1 MPKLSIVIPA
11 YNAEQYIKPCLDSI
25 LQNSKESLF
34 ETEIIVINDGSTDNT
49 LKNLEGYNHY
59 KNIKIHTTKN
69 QGVSAARNLG
79 ISLAKGEWITFID
92 ADDTVNTNFSKVVN
106 LAENSKSSFIIFG
119 NYDIETT
126 DKKILTTQTLQS
138 LMYLSGPWSKVY
150 NRQFLIKYKILFE
163 KDILMGEDMLFNLE
177 VIQNSDAIESYKI
190 GFYNYR
196 QNNNSATRRF
206 NQKIIESDKKF
217 YKKLEKILIKQ
228 HDPQEEDMVQLI
240 QNEKSRA
247 VLSLLTRI
255 SYSKN
260 IDEAISFYK
269 NIDVDYYNPHPSMFS
284 GVKKIVVYL
293 FLKKRYNL
301 IYIFMNLRLSLGRIR
316 NTKERFI
323 EI

>member
-1 MPKLSIVIPA
+1 MPKLSIIIPA
-11 YNAEQYIKPCLDSI
+11 YNAEQYIESCLDSI
-25 LQNSKESLF
+25 LQNSKESLS

-49 LKNLEGYNHY
+49 LKILESYNQY

-92 ADDTVNTNFSKVVN
+92 ADDIVNSNFSKVVN
-106 LAENSKSSFIIFG
+106 LVENSKSSFIIFS
-119 NYDIETT
+119 NYVIKIT
-126 DKKILTTQTLQS
+126 DKKILTVQTLQS
-138 LMYLSGPWSKVY
+138 SMYLSGPWSKVY
-150 NRQFLIKYKILFE
+150 NRQFLIKHKILFE

-196 QNNNSATRRF
+196 QNNNSVTRRF
-206 NQKIIESDKKF
+206 NQKIVESDKKF
-217 YKKLEKILIKQ
+217 YEKLEKILIKQ
-228 HDPQEEDMVQLI
+228 HDSQEDMVQLI

-269 NIDVDYYNPHPSMFS
+269 KIDVDYYDPHLSMFS

>member
-1 MPKLSIVIPA
+1 MPNLSIIIPA
-11 YNAEQYIKPCLDSI
+11 YNAEQYIRSCLNSI
-25 LQNSKESLF
+25 LQNSKESLSK
-34 ETEIIVINDGSTDNT
+34 TEIIVINDGSTDNT
-49 LKNLEGYNHY
+49 LKILESYNQY

-79 ISLAKGEWITFID
+79 ISLAKGEWVTFID
-92 ADDTVNTNFSKVVN
+92 ADDVVNSNFSKVVS
-106 LAENSKSSFIIFG
+106 LVEDSKSSFIIFS
-119 NYDIETT
+119 NYDIKTT

-138 LMYLSGPWSKVY
+138 SMYLSGPWSKIY
-150 NRQFLIKYKILFE
+150 NRQFLVKHKILFE

-177 VIQNSDAIESYKI
+177 VIQNSYAIESYKM

-196 QNNNSATRRF
+196 QNNSSATRRF

-217 YKKLEKILIKQ
+217 YKKLEKILIKP
-228 HDPQEEDMVQLI
+228 HAPQEEMIQLI

-269 NIDVDYYNPHPSMFS
+269 KIDVDYYDPHLSMFS
-284 GVKKIVVYL
+284 GAKKIVVYL

-301 IYIFMNLRLSLGRIR
+301 IYIFMSLRLSLGRIR
-316 NTKERFI
+316 NKKERFI
-323 EI
+323 EV

>member
-1 MPKLSIVIPA
+1 MPKLSIIIPV

-25 LQNSKESLF
+25 LQNSKESLSK
-34 ETEIIVINDGSTDNT
+34 TEIIVINDGSTDKT
-49 LKNLEGYNHY
+49 LKILESYNQH
-59 KNIKIHTTKN
+59 KNIKIHTIKN

-79 ISLAKGEWITFID
+79 ISLAKGEWVTFID
-92 ADDTVNTNFSKVVN
+92 ADDTVNSNFSKVVS
-106 LAENSKSSFIIFG
+106 LVEDSKSSFIIFS
-119 NYDIETT
+119 NYVIKTT

-138 LMYLSGPWSKVY
+138 SMYLSGPWSKIY
-150 NRQFLIKYKILFE
+150 NRQFLIKHKILFE

-177 VIQNSDAIESYKI
+177 VIQNSDAIESYKM

-206 NQKIIESDKKF
+206 NQKIIESDKNF
-217 YKKLEKILIKQ
+217 YKKLEKILIKP
-228 HDPQEEDMVQLI
+228 HVPQEEMIQLI

-260 IDEAISFYK
+260 IDEAKSFYK
-269 NIDVDYYNPHPSMFS
+269 KIDVDYYDPHLSMFS

-301 IYIFMNLRLSLGRIR
+301 IYIFMSLRLSLGRIR
-316 NTKERFI
+316 NKKERFI
-323 EI
+323 EV

>member
-1 MPKLSIVIPA
+1 MPKFSIIIPA
-11 YNAEQYIKPCLDSI
+11 YNAERYIKQCLDSI
-25 LQNSKESLF
+25 LQNSKESLSK
-34 ETEIIVINDGSTDNT
+34 TEIIVINDGSTDNT
-49 LKNLEGYNHY
+49 LKILESYNQH

-69 QGVSAARNLG
+69 QGVSAARNFG
-79 ISLAKGEWITFID
+79 ISLAKGEWVTFID
-92 ADDTVNTNFSKVVN
+92 ADDTVNSNFSKVVS
-106 LAENSKSSFIIFG
+106 LVENSRSSFIIFS

-138 LMYLSGPWSKVY
+138 SMYLSGPWSKVY
-150 NRQFLIKYKILFE
+150 NRQFLVKHKILFE

-177 VIQNSDAIESYKI
+177 VIQNSYAIESYKM

-196 QNNNSATRRF
+196 QSNNSATRHF

-217 YKKLEKILIKQ
+217 YKKLEKILIKS
-228 HDPQEEDMVQLI
+228 HAPQEEMIQLI

-255 SYSKN
+255 SYSNN

-269 NIDVDYYNPHPSMFS
+269 KIDVDYYDPHLSMFS

-301 IYIFMNLRLSLGRIR
+301 IYIFMSLRLSLGRIR
-316 NTKERFI
+316 NKKERFI
-323 EI
+323 EV

>member
-1 MPKLSIVIPA
+1 MPKLSIIIPA
-11 YNAEQYIKPCLDSI
+11 YNADQYIRSCLDSI
-25 LQNSKESLF
+25 LQNSKESLAK
-34 ETEIIVINDGSTDNT
+34 TEIIVINDGSTDNT
-49 LKNLEGYNHY
+49 LKILESYNQY

-79 ISLAKGEWITFID
+79 ISLAKGEWVTFID
-92 ADDTVNTNFSKVVN
+92 ADDTVNSNFSKVVS
-106 LAENSKSSFIIFG
+106 LVENSRSSFIIYS
-119 NYDIETT
+119 NYDIEIT

-138 LMYLSGPWSKVY
+138 SMYLSGPWSKIY

-177 VIQNSDAIESYKI
+177 VIQNSDAIESYKM

-217 YKKLEKILIKQ
+217 YKKLEKILIKP
-228 HDPQEEDMVQLI
+228 HAPQEEMIQLI

-260 IDEAISFYK
+260 INEAISFYK
-269 NIDVDYYNPHPSMFS
+269 KIDVDYYDPHPSMFS
-284 GVKKIVVYL
+284 GMKKIIVYL

-301 IYIFMNLRLSLGRIR
+301 IYIFMSLRLSLGRIR

>member
-1 MPKLSIVIPA
+1 MPKLSIIIPA
-11 YNAEQYIKPCLDSI
+11 YNAERYIKPCLDSI
-25 LQNSKESLF
+25 LQNSKESLSK
-34 ETEIIVINDGSTDNT
+34 TEIIVINDGSTDNT
-49 LKNLEGYNHY
+49 LKILENYNQY

-79 ISLAKGEWITFID
+79 ISLAKGEWVTFID
-92 ADDTVNTNFSKVVN
+92 ADDTVNSNFSKVVS
-106 LAENSKSSFIIFG
+106 LVENSKSSFIIFS
-119 NYDIETT
+119 NYDIKTT

-138 LMYLSGPWSKVY
+138 SMYLSGPWSKVY
-150 NRQFLIKYKILFE
+150 NRQFLVKHKILFE

-177 VIQNSDAIESYKI
+177 VIQNSDAIESYKM

-196 QNNNSATRRF
+196 QNNSSATRRF

-217 YKKLEKILIKQ
+217 YKKLEKILIKP
-228 HDPQEEDMVQLI
+228 HAPQEEMIQLI

-269 NIDVDYYNPHPSMFS
+269 KIDVDYYDPHLSMFS
-284 GVKKIVVYL
+284 GAKKIVVYL

-301 IYIFMNLRLSLGRIR
+301 IYIFMSLRLSLGRIR
-316 NTKERFI
+316 NKKERFI
-323 EI
+323 EV

>member
-1 MPKLSIVIPA
+1 MPKLSVIIPA
-11 YNAEQYIKPCLDSI
+11 YNAERYIKQCLDSI
-25 LQNSKESLF
+25 LQNSKESLSK
-34 ETEIIVINDGSTDNT
+34 TEIIVINDGSTDNT
-49 LKNLEGYNHY
+49 LKILESYNHH

-79 ISLAKGEWITFID
+79 ISLAKGEWVTFID
-92 ADDTVNTNFSKVVN
+92 ADDTVNSNFSKVVS
-106 LAENSKSSFIIFG
+106 LVEDSKSSFIIFS
-119 NYDIETT
+119 NYDIKTT

-138 LMYLSGPWSKVY
+138 SMYLSGPWSKIY
-150 NRQFLIKYKILFE
+150 NRQFLIKHKILFE

-177 VIQNSDAIESYKI
+177 VIQNSDAIESYKM

-206 NQKIIESDKKF
+206 NQKIIESDKNF
-217 YKKLEKILIKQ
+217 YNKLEKILIKP
-228 HDPQEEDMVQLI
+228 HAPQEEMIQLI

-247 VLSLLTRI
+247 VLSLLTRT
-255 SYSKN
+255 SYSNN

-269 NIDVDYYNPHPSMFS
+269 KIDVDYYDPHLSMFS

-301 IYIFMNLRLSLGRIR
+301 IYIFMSLRLSLGRIR
-316 NTKERFI
+316 NKKERFI
-323 EI
+323 EV

>member
-1 MPKLSIVIPA
+1 MPKLSIIIPA
-11 YNAEQYIKPCLDSI
+11 YNAEQYIKQCLDSI
-25 LQNSKESLF
+25 LQNSKESLSK
-34 ETEIIVINDGSTDNT
+34 TEIIVINDGSTDNT
-49 LKNLEGYNHY
+49 LKILESYNQH

-79 ISLAKGEWITFID
+79 ISLAKGEWVTFID
-92 ADDTVNTNFSKVVN
+92 ADDTVNSNFSKVVS
-106 LAENSKSSFIIFG
+106 LVENSRSSFIILS

-138 LMYLSGPWSKVY
+138 SMYLSGPWSKVY
-150 NRQFLIKYKILFE
+150 NRQFLVKHKILFE

-177 VIQNSDAIESYKI
+177 VIQNSYAIESYKM

-196 QNNNSATRRF
+196 QNNSSATRRF

-217 YKKLEKILIKQ
+217 YKKLEKILIKP
-228 HDPQEEDMVQLI
+228 HAPQEEMIQLI

-255 SYSKN
+255 SYSNN

-269 NIDVDYYNPHPSMFS
+269 KIDVDYYDPHLSMFS

-301 IYIFMNLRLSLGRIR
+301 IYIFMSLRLSLGRIR
-316 NTKERFI
+316 NKKERFI
-323 EI
+323 EV

>member
-1 MPKLSIVIPA
+1 MPKLSIIIPA
-11 YNAEQYIKPCLDSI
+11 YNAEQYIKQCLDSI
-25 LQNSKESLF
+25 LQNSKESLSK
-34 ETEIIVINDGSTDNT
+34 TEIIVINDGSTDNT
-49 LKNLEGYNHY
+49 LKILESYNQH

-79 ISLAKGEWITFID
+79 ISLAKGEWVTFID
-92 ADDTVNTNFSKVVN
+92 ADDTVNSNFSKVVS
-106 LAENSKSSFIIFG
+106 LVENSRSSFIIFS

-138 LMYLSGPWSKVY
+138 SMYLSGPWSKVY
-150 NRQFLIKYKILFE
+150 NRQFLVKHKILFE

-177 VIQNSDAIESYKI
+177 VIQNSYAIESYKM

-196 QNNNSATRRF
+196 QNNSSATRRF

-217 YKKLEKILIKQ
+217 YKKLEKILIKP
-228 HDPQEEDMVQLI
+228 HAPQEEMIQLI

-255 SYSKN
+255 SYSNN

-269 NIDVDYYNPHPSMFS
+269 KIDVDYYDPHLSMFS
-284 GVKKIVVYL
+284 GMKKIVVYL

-301 IYIFMNLRLSLGRIR
+301 IYIFMSLRLSLGRIR
-316 NTKERFI
+316 NKKERFI
-323 EI
+323 EV

>member
-1 MPKLSIVIPA
+1 MPKLSIIIPA

-25 LQNSKESLF
+25 LQNSKESLSK
-34 ETEIIVINDGSTDNT
+34 TEIIVINDGSTDNT
-49 LKNLEGYNHY
+49 LKILEGYSHY

-106 LAENSKSSFIIFG
+106 LVENSKSSFIIFG

-138 LMYLSGPWSKVY
+138 SMYLSGPWSKVY

-196 QNNNSATRRF
+196 QNNNSVTRRF

-217 YKKLEKILIKQ
+217 YKKLEKILINQ
-228 HDPQEEDMVQLI
+228 HDPKEDMVQLI

-255 SYSKN
+255 SYSNN

-269 NIDVDYYNPHPSMFS
+269 KIDVDYYDPHLSMFS

-301 IYIFMNLRLSLGRIR
+301 IYIFMSLRLSLGRIR
-316 NTKERFI
+316 NKKERFI
-323 EI
+323 EV

>member
-1 MPKLSIVIPA
+1 MPKLSIIIPA
-11 YNAEQYIKPCLDSI
+11 YNAEQYIKQCLDSI
-25 LQNSKESLF
+25 LQNDKESLSK
-34 ETEIIVINDGSTDNT
+34 TEIIVINDGSTDNT
-49 LKNLEGYNHY
+49 LKILESYNQY

-92 ADDTVNTNFSKVVN
+92 ADDTVNSNFSKVVS
-106 LAENSKSSFIIFG
+106 LVKNSKTSFITFS
-119 NYDIETT
+119 NYDIETS
-126 DKKILTTQTLQS
+126 DKKILTVQTLQS
-138 LMYLSGPWSKVY
+138 SMYLSGPVSKAY

-163 KDILMGEDMLFNLE
+163 KDVLIGEDMLFNLE

-217 YKKLEKILIKQ
+217 YKKLEKILIKP
-228 HDPQEEDMVQLI
+228 HAPQEEMIQFV
-240 QNEKSRA
+240 QNEKSKA
-247 VLSLLTRI
+247 ILSLLTRI

-260 IDEAISFYK
+260 IDEAKSFYK
-269 NIDVDYYNPHPSMFS
+269 KIDVDYYNPHLNMFS

-293 FLKKRYNL
+293 FLKRRYNL
-301 IYIFMNLRLSLGRIR
+301 IYIFMNLRLLLGRIR

>member
-1 MPKLSIVIPA
+1 MPKLSIIIPA
-11 YNAEQYIKPCLDSI
+11 YNAEQYIRSCINSI
-25 LQNSKESLF
+25 LQNSKESLSK
-34 ETEIIVINDGSTDNT
+34 TEIIVINDGSTDNT
-49 LKNLEGYNHY
+49 LKILESYNQY

-79 ISLAKGEWITFID
+79 ISLAKGEWVTFID
-92 ADDTVNTNFSKVVN
+92 ADDTVNSNFSKVVS
-106 LAENSKSSFIIFG
+106 LVENSRSSFIIFS

-126 DKKILTTQTLQS
+126 GKKKLTTQTLQS
-138 LMYLSGPWSKVY
+138 SMYLSGPWSKVY
-150 NRQFLIKYKILFE
+150 NRQFLVKHKILFE

-177 VIQNSDAIESYKI
+177 VIQNSYAIESYKM

-196 QNNNSATRRF
+196 QNNNSATRHF

-217 YKKLEKILIKQ
+217 YKKLEKILIKS
-228 HDPQEEDMVQLI
+228 HAPQEEMIQLI

-255 SYSKN
+255 SYSNN

-269 NIDVDYYNPHPSMFS
+269 KIDVDYYDPHLSMFS

-301 IYIFMNLRLSLGRIR
+301 IYIFMSLRLSLGRIR
-316 NTKERFI
+316 NKKERFI
-323 EI
+323 EV

>member
-1 MPKLSIVIPA
+1 MPKLSIIIPA
-11 YNAEQYIKPCLDSI
+11 YNAEQYIKQCLDSI
-25 LQNSKESLF
+25 LQNSKESLSK
-34 ETEIIVINDGSTDNT
+34 TEIIVINDGSTDNT
-49 LKNLEGYNHY
+49 LKILESYNQH

-79 ISLAKGEWITFID
+79 ISLAKGEWVTFID
-92 ADDTVNTNFSKVVN
+92 ADDTVNSNFSKVVS
-106 LAENSKSSFIIFG
+106 LVENSRSSFIIFS

-138 LMYLSGPWSKVY
+138 SMYLSGPWSKVY
-150 NRQFLIKYKILFE
+150 NRQFLVKHKILFE

-177 VIQNSDAIESYKI
+177 VIQNSYAIESYKM

-196 QNNNSATRRF
+196 QNNSSATRRF

-217 YKKLEKILIKQ
+217 YKKLEKILIKP
-228 HDPQEEDMVQLI
+228 HAPQEEMIQLI

-255 SYSKN
+255 SYSIN

-269 NIDVDYYNPHPSMFS
+269 KIDVDYYDPHLSMFS

-301 IYIFMNLRLSLGRIR
+301 IYIFMSLRLSLGRIR
-316 NTKERFI
+316 NKKERFI
-323 EI
+323 EV

>member
-1 MPKLSIVIPA
+1 MPNLSIIIPA
-11 YNAEQYIKPCLDSI
+11 YNAEQYIRSCLNSI
-25 LQNSKESLF
+25 LQNSKESLSK
-34 ETEIIVINDGSTDNT
+34 TEIIVINDGSTDNT
-49 LKNLEGYNHY
+49 LKILESYNQY

-79 ISLAKGEWITFID
+79 ISLAKGEWVTFID
-92 ADDTVNTNFSKVVN
+92 ADDVVNSNFSKVVS
-106 LAENSKSSFIIFG
+106 LVEDSKSSFIIFS
-119 NYDIETT
+119 NYDIKTT

-138 LMYLSGPWSKVY
+138 SMYLSGPWSKIY
-150 NRQFLIKYKILFE
+150 NRQFLVKHKILFE

-177 VIQNSDAIESYKI
+177 VIQNSDAIESYKM

-196 QNNNSATRRF
+196 QNNSSATRRF

-217 YKKLEKILIKQ
+217 YKKLEKILIKP
-228 HDPQEEDMVQLI
+228 HAPQEEMIQLI

-255 SYSKN
+255 SYSNN

-269 NIDVDYYNPHPSMFS
+269 KIDVDYYDPHLSMFS

-301 IYIFMNLRLSLGRIR
+301 IYIFMSLRLSLGRIR
-316 NTKERFI
+316 NKKERFI
-323 EI
+323 EV

>member
-1 MPKLSIVIPA
+1 MPKLSIIIPV

-25 LQNSKESLF
+25 LQNSKESLSK
-34 ETEIIVINDGSTDNT
+34 TEIIVINDGSTDKT
-49 LKNLEGYNHY
+49 LKILESYNQH

-79 ISLAKGEWITFID
+79 ISLAKGEWVTFID
-92 ADDTVNTNFSKVVN
+92 ADDTVNSNFSKVVS
-106 LAENSKSSFIIFG
+106 LVEDSKSSFIIFS
-119 NYDIETT
+119 NYDIKTT

-138 LMYLSGPWSKVY
+138 SMYLSGPWSKIY
-150 NRQFLIKYKILFE
+150 NRQFLIKHKILFE

-177 VIQNSDAIESYKI
+177 VIQNSDAIESYKM

-206 NQKIIESDKKF
+206 NQKIIESDKNF
-217 YKKLEKILIKQ
+217 YNKLEKILIKP
-228 HDPQEEDMVQLI
+228 HAPQEEMIQLI

-255 SYSKN
+255 SYSNN

-269 NIDVDYYNPHPSMFS
+269 KIDVDYYDPHLSMFS

-301 IYIFMNLRLSLGRIR
+301 IYIFMSLRLSLGRIR
-316 NTKERFI
+316 NKKERFI
-323 EI
+323 EV

>member
-1 MPKLSIVIPA
+1 MPKLSIIIPV

-25 LQNSKESLF
+25 LQNSKESLSK
-34 ETEIIVINDGSTDNT
+34 TEIIVINDGSTDKT
-49 LKNLEGYNHY
+49 LKILESYNQH
-59 KNIKIHTTKN
+59 KNIKIHTIKN

-79 ISLAKGEWITFID
+79 ISLAKGEWVTFID
-92 ADDTVNTNFSKVVN
+92 ADDTVNSNFSKVVS
-106 LAENSKSSFIIFG
+106 LVEDSKSSFIIFS
-119 NYDIETT
+119 NYDIKTT

-138 LMYLSGPWSKVY
+138 SMYLSGPWSKIY
-150 NRQFLIKYKILFE
+150 NRQFLIKHKILFE

-177 VIQNSDAIESYKI
+177 VIQNSDAIESYKM

-206 NQKIIESDKKF
+206 NQKIIESDKNF
-217 YKKLEKILIKQ
+217 YKKLEKILIKP
-228 HDPQEEDMVQLI
+228 HVPQEEMIQLI

-260 IDEAISFYK
+260 IDEAKSFYK
-269 NIDVDYYNPHPSMFS
+269 KIDVDYYDPHPSMFS
-284 GVKKIVVYL
+284 GAKKIVVYL

-301 IYIFMNLRLSLGRIR
+301 IYIFMSLRLSLGRIR
-316 NTKERFI
+316 NKKERFI
-323 EI
+323 EV

>member
-1 MPKLSIVIPA
+1 MPKLSLIIPA

-25 LQNSKESLF
+25 LQNSKESLSK
-34 ETEIIVINDGSTDNT
+34 TEIIVINDGSTDNT
-49 LKNLEGYNHY
+49 LKILESYNQY

-106 LAENSKSSFIIFG
+106 LVENSKSSFIIFG
-119 NYDIETT
+119 NYDIETI

-138 LMYLSGPWSKVY
+138 SMYLSGPWSKVY

-196 QNNNSATRRF
+196 QNNNSVTRRF

-217 YKKLEKILIKQ
+217 YKKLEKILINQ
-228 HDPQEEDMVQLI
+228 HDPKEDMVQLI

-269 NIDVDYYNPHPSMFS
+269 KIDIDYYNPHPSMFS

>member
-1 MPKLSIVIPA
+1 MPKFSIIIPA
-11 YNAEQYIKPCLDSI
+11 YNAERYIKQCLDSI
-25 LQNSKESLF
+25 LQNSKESLSK
-34 ETEIIVINDGSTDNT
+34 TEIIVINDGSTDNT
-49 LKNLEGYNHY
+49 LKILESYNQH

-69 QGVSAARNLG
+69 QGVSAARNFG
-79 ISLAKGEWITFID
+79 ISLAKGEWVTFID
-92 ADDTVNTNFSKVVN
+92 ADDTVNSNFSKVVS
-106 LAENSKSSFIIFG
+106 LVENSRSSFIIFS

-138 LMYLSGPWSKVY
+138 SMYLSGPWSKVY
-150 NRQFLIKYKILFE
+150 NRQFLVKHKILFE

-177 VIQNSDAIESYKI
+177 VIQNSYAIESYKM

-196 QNNNSATRRF
+196 QNNNSATRHF

-217 YKKLEKILIKQ
+217 YKKLEKILIKS
-228 HDPQEEDMVQLI
+228 HAPQEEMIQLI

-255 SYSKN
+255 SYSNN

-269 NIDVDYYNPHPSMFS
+269 KIDVDYYDPHLSMFS

-301 IYIFMNLRLSLGRIR
+301 IYIFMSLRLSLGRIR
-316 NTKERFI
+316 NKKERFI
-323 EI
+323 EV

>member
-1 MPKLSIVIPA
+1 MPKLSIIIPA
-11 YNAEQYIKPCLDSI
+11 YNAERYIKQCLDSI

-34 ETEIIVINDGSTDNT
+34 KTEIIVINDGSTDNT
-49 LKNLEGYNHY
+49 LKILENYNQY

-92 ADDTVNTNFSKVVN
+92 ADDTVNSNFSKVVN
-106 LAENSKSSFIIFG
+106 LVENSKSSFIIFS
-119 NYDIETT
+119 NYDIKTT
-126 DKKILTTQTLQS
+126 DKKILTTHTLQS

-150 NRQFLIKYKILFE
+150 NRQFLIKHEILFE

-196 QNNNSATRRF
+196 QNNNSVTRRF

-217 YKKLEKILIKQ
+217 YEKLEKILIKQ
-228 HDPQEEDMVQLI
+228 HDSQEDMVQLI

-269 NIDVDYYNPHPSMFS
+269 KIDVEYYSTHPSMFS
-284 GVKKIVVYL
+284 GVKKIVVHL

-301 IYIFMNLRLSLGRIR
+301 IYIFMSLRLSLGRIR

>member
-1 MPKLSIVIPA
+1 MPKLSVIIPA
-11 YNAEQYIKPCLDSI
+11 HNAERYIKQCLDSI
-25 LQNSKESLF
+25 LQNSKESLSK
-34 ETEIIVINDGSTDNT
+34 TEIIVINDGSTDNT
-49 LKNLEGYNHY
+49 LKILESYNQY

-92 ADDTVNTNFSKVVN
+92 ADDTVNSNFSNVVS
-106 LAENSKSSFIIFG
+106 LVENSRSSFIIFG

-206 NQKIIESDKKF
+206 NQKIIESDKNF
-217 YKKLEKILIKQ
+217 YKKLEKILIMQ
-228 HDPQEEDMVQLI
+228 HTPQEEIIQLI
-240 QNEKSRA
+240 QNEKSKA

-255 SYSKN
+255 SYSRN
-260 IDEAISFYK
+260 IDEAIFFYEK
-269 NIDVDYYNPHPSMFS
+269 IDADYYDPHPSMFS
-284 GVKKIVVYL
+284 GMKKIIVYL

-301 IYIFMNLRLSLGRIR
+301 IYIFMSLRLSLGRIR
-316 NTKERFI
+316 NKKERFI
-323 EI
+323 EV

>member
-1 MPKLSIVIPA
+1 
-11 YNAEQYIKPCLDSI
+11 
-25 LQNSKESLF
+25 
-34 ETEIIVINDGSTDNT
+34 
-49 LKNLEGYNHY
+49 
-59 KNIKIHTTKN
+59 
-69 QGVSAARNLG
+69 
-79 ISLAKGEWITFID
+79 
-92 ADDTVNTNFSKVVN
+92 
-106 LAENSKSSFIIFG
+106 
-119 NYDIETT
+119 
-126 DKKILTTQTLQS
+126 
-138 LMYLSGPWSKVY
+138 
-150 NRQFLIKYKILFE
+150 
-163 KDILMGEDMLFNLE
+163 MGEDMLFNLE

-228 HDPQEEDMVQLI
+228 HDPQEDMVQLI

-247 VLSLLTRI
+247 LLSLLIRI

-260 IDEAISFYK
+260 IDEAIFFYK
-269 NIDVDYYNPHPSMFS
+269 KIDVDYYNPHPSMFS

-293 FLKKRYNL
+293 FLKKRYNF
-301 IYIFMNLRLSLGRIR
+301 IYIFMNLRLSLGKIR

>member
-1 MPKLSIVIPA
+1 MPKLSIIIPA
-11 YNAEQYIKPCLDSI
+11 YNAEQYIESCLDSI
-25 LQNSKESLF
+25 LQNSKESLS

-49 LKNLEGYNHY
+49 LKILESYNQY

-92 ADDTVNTNFSKVVN
+92 ADDIVNSNFSKVVN
-106 LAENSKSSFIIFG
+106 LVENSKSSFIIFS
-119 NYDIETT
+119 NYVIKIT
-126 DKKILTTQTLQS
+126 DKKILTVQTLQS
-138 LMYLSGPWSKVY
+138 SMYLSGPWSKVY
-150 NRQFLIKYKILFE
+150 NRQFLIKHKILFE

-196 QNNNSATRRF
+196 QNNNSVTRRF

-217 YKKLEKILIKQ
+217 YEKLEKILIKQ
-228 HDPQEEDMVQLI
+228 HDSQEDMVQLI

-269 NIDVDYYNPHPSMFS
+269 KIDVDYYDPHLSMFS

-316 NTKERFI
+316 NKKERFI